1 MDKTPK
7 IPIKQKKKKTKG
19 SVANST
25 SILQHPIFFTMSR
38 QLDTH
43 FQMANYLSHIGY
55 LIKGPI
61 VNRTGLGDLL
71 WHIQWEPPQNLHPTT
86 KEICEQIIH
95 HITEV
100 TTNNEQPT
108 YVKNMELLSGTLEDI
123 TKIILSESPRKRIDL
138 LNLYINTEKEA
149 QQPQQNEMI
158 NMVRTTIQAVINLL
172 FKTTRATVQLPE
184 ASQNEGEDQEVPK
197 GTEQEE
203 EEEKTP
209 PLN

>member
-1 MDKTPK
+1 MTKTTS
-7 IPIKQKKKKTKG
+7 IKQKKNKKKG

-38 QLDTH
+38 QLDSH

-71 WHIQWEPPQNLHPTT
+71 WHIQWEPIQNIHPIT

-95 HITEV
+95 YITEV
-100 TTNNEQPT
+100 ATNDEQPT
-108 YVKNMELLSGTLEDI
+108 YNKNMELLSKTLEDI

-138 LNLYINTEKEA
+138 LNLYINKEKEA
-149 QQPQQNEMI
+149 QQPQQNETVNTI
-158 NMVRTTIQAVINLL
+158 RTTIQAVINLL
-172 FKTTRATVQLPE
+172 FKTTRARTQPLV
-184 ASQNEGEDQEVPK
+184 ASQKEEEDQQVP
-197 GTEQEE
+197 TQREQTEE
-203 EEEKTP
+203 EDSHHH
-209 PLN
+209 

>member
-1 MDKTPK
+1 
-7 IPIKQKKKKTKG
+7 
-19 SVANST
+19 
-25 SILQHPIFFTMSR
+25 MSR
-38 QLDTH
+38 QPDSH

-61 VNRTGLGDLL
+61 VNRTGLEDLL
-71 WHIQWEPPQNLHPTT
+71 WHIQWEPPQTLHPTT

-138 LNLYINTEKEA
+138 LNLYINKEKEA
-149 QQPQQNEMI
+149 HQPQQNETVNMI
-158 NMVRTTIQAVINLL
+158 RTTIQAVIDHL
-172 FKTTRATVQLPE
+172 FRTSRARTQLPTT
-184 ASQNEGEDQEVPK
+184 SQKGEGDQRVPK
-197 GTEQEE
+197 GTEQKE
-203 EEEKTP
+203 EEEKH
-209 PLN
+209 LH

>member
-1 MDKTPK
+1 
-7 IPIKQKKKKTKG
+7 
-19 SVANST
+19 
-25 SILQHPIFFTMSR
+25 
-38 QLDTH
+38 
-43 FQMANYLSHIGY
+43 MANYLSHIGC
-55 LIKGPI
+55 LTKGPI

-138 LNLYINTEKEA
+138 LNLYMDKEKEA
-149 QQPQQNEMI
+149 QQPQQEEMI
-158 NMVRTTIQAVINLL
+158 RTTIQAAINLL
-172 FKTTRATVQLPE
+172 FKTTRARTQLPA
-184 ASQNEGEDQEVPK
+184 ASYKEEEEDQQVPINR
-197 GTEQEE
+197 EQPE
-203 EEEKTP
+203 EEEKH
-209 PLN
+209 LH